1 MLVGWLVGGW
11 VGGIRLGPSAQHS
24 IPREAPTHPPPQPS
38 HLRVELKVDD
48 LAAAERNGHL
58 PLVGG
63 GALDGLAAGGA
74 PLVDAAVGADVA
86 QAIGVDLG
94 REVGRG
100 CLK

>member
-1 MLVGWLVGGW
+1 MAAGGW
-11 VGGIRLGPSAQHS
+11 VLAGTGLGPGAQHS
-24 IPREAPTHPPPQPS
+24 IPREAPTPSTTPQPS

-63 GALDGLAAGGA
+63 GALDGLAAGGP

-94 REVGRG
+94 REMGRG
-100 CLK
+100 